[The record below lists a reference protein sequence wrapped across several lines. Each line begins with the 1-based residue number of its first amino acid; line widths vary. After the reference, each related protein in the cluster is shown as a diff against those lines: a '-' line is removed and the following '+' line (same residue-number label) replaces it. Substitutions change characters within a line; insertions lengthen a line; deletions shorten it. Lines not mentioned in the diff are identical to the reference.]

1 MTFQYH
7 PEWHHILY
15 NGKMWA
21 IDNKNNTYKCRMGL
35 SGDMQY
41 EKIEIDK
48 IPKDVHPHL
57 FPQKIPVNVGNKK

>member
-1 MTFQYH
+1 
-7 PEWHHILY
+7 
-15 NGKMWA
+15 MWA